1 MKLLIKI
8 LKAVYRRIRACY
20 LKCIEKIDRCLI
32 CPVIYYF
39 IEKKQKNVPIDRD
52 LPTLY
57 FCHTPYHLLITLVK
71 VLQSHEKSV
80 LMLYKGM
87 PNVSNLCDEI
97 QKLEIFNGVYVS
109 TFLDEEL
116 EKYYQYKQKKYFS
129 RWNAKRLLMEQEHN
143 LDIVQAYHVKM
154 YNDFCVLG
162 YYLNVIRQPYDVIE
176 DGLNAYCVDGYF
188 HKRCL
193 KSYKEIAY
201 NYLRKTICTGYA
213 GSALAR
219 ELEVNDA
226 EVVYMP
232 YDITLR
238 EVPRRELFSNLD
250 KMQKKLLTR
259 IFDIEPVVEQLLEKD
274 GKKNLVLTQPLVTDY
289 VVPTEEI
296 QLNLYEELVQEL
308 DGEVYIKLHP
318 RDHVDYSRLEQENCH
333 VLLKS
338 NFPVELLN
346 FVNVEFEECI
356 TLCST
361 SIGGLE
367 NIKNARSLF
376 HEYGEI
382 SRYVREKMESAA
394 NEELGNI

>member
-71 VLQSHEKSV
+71 VLQSEEKAAI
-80 LMLYKGM
+80 MLYKGM
-87 PNVSNLCDEI
+87 PNVRNLYKEI
-97 QKLEIFNGVYVS
+97 QKSGLFDSAYIS
-109 TFLDEEL
+109 TFLDDEL
-116 EKYYQYKQKKYFS
+116 EKYYRYKQKKYFS
-129 RWNAKRLLMEQEHN
+129 RWKAKRALMEQEHN
-143 LDIVQAYHVKM
+143 LGIAQAYHVKM
-154 YNDFCVLG
+154 YNDFCLLG

-176 DGLNAYCVDGYF
+176 DALDVYCEGGF
-188 HKRCL
+188 IHKRCL
-193 KSYKEIAY
+193 KTHKEIAY
-201 NYLRKTICTGYA
+201 NYVRKTICTGYA
-213 GSALAR
+213 GSAMAR

-226 EVVYMP
+226 KVVYMP

-250 KMQKKLLTR
+250 EMQKKLLTR

-274 GKKNLVLTQPLVTDY
+274 GKKNLVLTQPLAADY
-289 VVPTEEI
+289 VVTSEEV
-296 QLNLYEELVQEL
+296 QLNLYRKLIQEL

-318 RDHVDYSRLEQENCH
+318 RDCVDYSSLERRNCH
-333 VLLKS
+333 VFFKS

-346 FVNVEFEECI
+346 FVNVEFEECV
-356 TLCST
+356 TLCSS

-367 NIKNARSLF
+367 NVKNARSLF
-376 HEYGEI
+376 HEYSEI
-382 SRYVREKMESAA
+382 SRFVKEVED
-394 NEELGNI
+394 NG